1 MSKSK
6 PSPTHG
12 ERFDR
17 ILQYL
22 ADSEGNDIELVAL
35 HEIAD
40 ALWQL
45 LTPEQESEFFERV
58 APLEA
63 KATVWAGDDSSP
75 GQLPAVNRHEP
86 LVTACKCLLEAFRN
100 ADDLNDLPVAEVV
113 ALLTKALR
121 QRSRPMAAHN
131 TAINAARIAFELD
144 RDFPLPSARLESIVA
159 AAAILD
165 AIEAEP
171 GFDWENQSTDWES
184 VCARIA
190 GKVGD
195 GPPQGWFRLIRR
207 LLAPRKRCRTRRAP

>member
-1 MSKSK
+1 MKLK
-6 PSPTHG
+6 TSPTHG

-17 ILQYL
+17 ILQFL
-22 ADSEGNDIELVAL
+22 ADSDGNDIELVAL
-35 HEIAD
+35 HEITD

-45 LTPEQESEFFERV
+45 LTPEQENEFFERV

-63 KATVWAGDDSSP
+63 KAAEWAGDDSSP
-75 GQLPAVNRHEP
+75 GQPTTVSRHEP

-100 ADDLNDLPVAEVV
+100 TDDLNDLPVADVV
-113 ALLTKALR
+113 AMLTKALR

-171 GFDWENQSTDWES
+171 GFNWETRANDWES

-207 LLAPRKRCRTRRAP
+207 LLRSPRRGVKRRMP